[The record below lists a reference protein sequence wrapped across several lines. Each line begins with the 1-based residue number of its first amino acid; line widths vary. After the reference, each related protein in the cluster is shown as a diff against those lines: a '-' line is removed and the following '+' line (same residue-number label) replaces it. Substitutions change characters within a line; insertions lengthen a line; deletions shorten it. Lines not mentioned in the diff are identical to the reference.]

1 MQVRKNKLKIVKV
14 ILGFVVIVLVIN
26 VAILSY
32 KNSTKP
38 KNLESVLTKE
48 YGEDKGEFYFND
60 INNNICDHV
69 ILYGYTVNSYNLSA
83 PVLSDDEIT
92 LMCTLDN
99 EQQLGV
105 EYTIATGECVVY
117 EVKED
122 EED

>member
-1 MQVRKNKLKIVKV
+1 MQVRKNKLKIVKI
-14 ILGFVVIVLVIN
+14 ILGFVITVLVIN

>member
-1 MQVRKNKLKIVKV
+1 MQVRKNKLKIVKI
-14 ILGFVVIVLVIN
+14 ILGFVITVLVIN

-48 YGEDKGEFYFND
+48 YGEDKGELYFND
-60 INNNICDHV
+60 INNNICDHI

>member
-14 ILGFVVIVLVIN
+14 ILGFVVTVLVIN

>member
-1 MQVRKNKLKIVKV
+1 MQVRKNKLKIVKI
-14 ILGFVVIVLVIN
+14 ILGFVITVLAIN

>member
-1 MQVRKNKLKIVKV
+1 MQVRKNKLKIVKI
-14 ILGFVVIVLVIN
+14 ILGFVITVLVIN

-69 ILYGYTVNSYNLSA
+69 ILYGYTANSYNLSA

>member
-1 MQVRKNKLKIVKV
+1 MQVHKNKLKIVKV
-14 ILGFVVIVLVIN
+14 ILGFVITVLVIN

-32 KNSTKP
+32 KNNTKP

-60 INNNICDHV
+60 INNNICDHI

>member
-1 MQVRKNKLKIVKV
+1 MQVRKNKLKIVKI
-14 ILGFVVIVLVIN
+14 ILGFVITVLVIN

-60 INNNICDHV
+60 INNNICDHI

-105 EYTIATGECVVY
+105 EYTISTGECVVY

>member
-1 MQVRKNKLKIVKV
+1 MQVRKNKLKIVKA
-14 ILGFVVIVLVIN
+14 ILGFVITVLVIN

>member
-1 MQVRKNKLKIVKV
+1 MQVRKNKLKIVKI
-14 ILGFVVIVLVIN
+14 ILGFVITVLVIN

-83 PVLSDDEIT
+83 PILSDDEIT